1 MKNLKFSFF
10 ENIINNIDLE
20 ILEHGHLY
28 ADESWKHYNINSSYN
43 RLYFIIDGEGY
54 IENDNHKVL
63 LQKGKVYLIP
73 LHSTYNYICMESLEK
88 FYIHFRMEIFNGF
101 DIFQELS
108 KCAELPITM
117 EVVDELI
124 TKTSSD
130 KLADIICCKYSF
142 LQIIMS
148 FILNLD
154 KNIEAQIPIAQ
165 KYKKIFEYMKQNRY
179 INLNIS
185 HLSELMNISTTKLTK
200 DFKQDTGSTLKRFID
215 DKIIQ
220 QSKDKL
226 LLTKLSV
233 KEIAYILRF
242 SDEFYFSKFFKKKVG
257 LSPREYRTKN
267 RI

>member
-28 ADESWKHYNINSSYN
+28 ADESWKHYNINSPYN
-43 RLYFIIDGEGY
+43 RLYFILDGEGY
-54 IENDNHKVL
+54 IENGKHKVTL
-63 LQKGKVYLIP
+63 EKGKVYLIP
-73 LHSTYNYICMESLEK
+73 IHSTYNYICMDSLEK
-88 FYIHFRMEIFNGF
+88 FYLHFRMEIFNGF
-101 DIFQELS
+101 DIFQELAQ
-108 KCAELPITM
+108 CEELPIAM
-117 EVVDELI
+117 ELMDELI
-124 TKTSSD
+124 TKTRSD

-148 FILNLD
+148 FILD
-154 KNIEAQIPIAQ
+154 SSQNIEAQIPIAQ
-165 KYKKIFEYMKQNRY
+165 KYKRIFEYMKQNNY
-179 INLNIS
+179 INIS
-185 HLSELMNISTTKLTK
+185 TSNLSDLMNITTAKLTK
-200 DFKQDTGSTLKRFID
+200 DFKQDTGSTIKRFVD

-220 QSKDKL
+220 LSKDKL
-226 LLTKLSV
+226 LLTKLTV
-233 KEIAYILRF
+233 KEIAYAQGF